1 MTGLDAKLQRDRKQR
16 NTGDQ
21 GALEDKEEIYF
32 SNYETTSLG
41 LMNM

>member
-21 GALEDKEEIYF
+21 GALEDKEEILQLF
-32 SNYETTSLG
+32 INKLSSSQVFA
-41 LMNM
+41 